1 MRSHW
6 TALVQAEVQW
16 AVHILSSQLWDQQNQ
31 QCLTYPVCSIRMSQS
46 PQEAQSSLQKC
57 NCLLVSME
65 TVFFWQNKSAAIS
78 IAVAVRNT
86 SATRIPPLPCHL
98 SSASANFSAAADG
111 NGHNHLRLIYL
122 GHACCD
128 KRAIFCGSQPPWIQ
142 RRTRWMQAHQALKSV
157 WYLEQLMTG
166 GARSPG
172 EAARRQLFRA
182 QEVHVDGITSAHQ
195 PNVSVCVFVPA
206 CQFCFPARACCFHF
220 PLILEFRRTQVLL
233 GF

>member
-46 PQEAQSSLQKC
+46 LNTAGSPVVPSEMQLFACLHGDSLLLTEQECCHFHCGCCQKHFRHTHSSSSLSS
-57 NCLLVSME
+57 L
-65 TVFFWQNKSAAIS
+65 IG
-78 IAVAVRNT
+78 VRE
-86 SATRIPPLPCHL
+86 L
-98 SSASANFSAAADG
+98 F
-111 NGHNHLRLIYL
+111 LIYL

-195 PNVSVCVFVPA
+195 PNVCVCVFVPA